1 MTAVEKNR
9 ELALGLA
16 SVLLEQLE
24 NGGEE
29 EAGGTHAVRLEVRKG
44 VTLKMTLVRL
54 AYGLEKAHVFCG
66 EGGHLLSYNELS
78 DAFGRMFGVP
88 LKNASRL
95 KQVLLGQEDPAAF
108 FRKIVESIDR
118 ETDRRLGVKGG
129 K

>member
-66 EGGHLLSYNELS
+66 EDGHLLSYNELS

-88 LKNASRL
+88 LKQEL
-95 KQVLLGQEDPAAF
+95 QGQEDPAAF

>member
-1 MTAVEKNR
+1 MEKNR

-66 EGGHLLSYNELS
+66 EDGH
-78 DAFGRMFGVP
+78 
-88 LKNASRL
+88 
-95 KQVLLGQEDPAAF
+95 
-108 FRKIVESIDR
+108 
-118 ETDRRLGVKGG
+118 
-129 K
+129 